1 MKKINTVLF
10 DLDGTLVDSNELII
24 ETFRQTITQFYP
36 DKVLSRS
43 QLIDLVGPPLRETFE
58 QYTHDSFLIQEMI
71 STYRSIYKKLE
82 FDYITLYPN
91 VIKTLSDLKHKG
103 YNLGIVTTKFLESAY
118 PSIKYFNIDQY
129 FDVIIGLDDV
139 QKHKPDPEP
148 IHKALEKLQYQEVV
162 MVGDNSSDIMAGVN
176 AGTLTCGVTWS
187 MKFEQ
192 IKDLNPTFWI
202 SDYNELVNKIESYNK
217 EAL

>member
-24 ETFRQTITQFYP
+24 ETFRQTIQQFYP
-36 DKVLSRS
+36 DRELSRR
-43 QLIDLVGPPLRETFE
+43 QLIDLVGPPLQETFQ
-58 QYTHDSFLIQEMI
+58 QYTNDPFLVEEMI
-71 STYRSIYKKLE
+71 RTYRSIYKKLE
-82 FDYITLYPN
+82 FEYVTLYPN
-91 VIKTLSDLKHKG
+91 VSETLSELKQKG
-103 YNLGIVTTKFLESAY
+103 YHLGIVTTKFLESAY
-118 PSIKYFNIDQY
+118 PSIKHFNIDQF

-139 QKHKPDPEP
+139 KKHKPDPEP
-148 IHKALEKLQYQEVV
+148 IYKALENLDYQEVV
-162 MVGDNSSDIMAGVN
+162 MVGDNSSDIEAGMN

-202 SDYNELVNKIESYNK
+202 SDYNELIQKIEDYNK
-217 EAL
+217 EAI